1 MSRFATKL
9 HIFLRLTAL
18 LAALLLC
25 ALLVAPAVAAD
36 TPYSGRIGTL
46 NWSVESGLLTISGTG
61 AIPDYTEHNPAQVPA
76 FSLSLLNSSLSTLQ

>member
-61 AIPDYTEHNPAQVPA
+61 TIPDYTEHNPAPW
-76 FSLSLLNSSLSTLQ
+76 SGHS